1 MKENLLTL
9 LDETIAEDMEIIG
22 EWFEEEIQPL
32 IDYQLEQEKKQ
43 NEKLYREV
51 LQLEEETK

>member
-9 LDETIAEDMEIIG
+9 LDETIAEDMEIID

-43 NEKLYREV
+43 NEKDYREV
-51 LQLEEETK
+51 LKLEAEVE